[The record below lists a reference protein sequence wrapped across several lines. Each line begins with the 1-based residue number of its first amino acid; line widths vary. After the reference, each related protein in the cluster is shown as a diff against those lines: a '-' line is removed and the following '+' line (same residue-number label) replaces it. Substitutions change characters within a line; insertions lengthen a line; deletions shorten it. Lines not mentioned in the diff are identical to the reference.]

1 MTTVTIKQG
10 ESFIL
15 DGQYTEDDGTTP
27 KSLVGITLS
36 SQIRDSSQNL
46 IEQLTLSII
55 NAGLGT
61 FRIESPTSTLDWKV
75 GKLYWD
81 LMQIENGITSIS
93 ATSEIIVER
102 AITHG

>member
-1 MTTVTIKQG
+1 MTTINIKQG

-46 IEQLTLSII
+46 VEQLTVTIV
-55 NAGLGT
+55 NANLGT
-61 FRIESPTSTLDWKV
+61 FRIASPTSTSDWKV

-81 LMQIENGITSIS
+81 LLQIENEITSLS